1 MTEQAADTRD
11 FEAGDVPELN
21 RWALAVRR
29 TLDLVIGLV
38 VLVLLIVPSLIII
51 VLVVVT
57 SRGPILFTQKRVG
70 KNGRTF
76 NVLKFRTMQAGTHT
90 AIITDDAELARY
102 QDNGFKVQ
110 PDDPRITSVGRVL
123 RKSSLDEIPQL
134 VNVFWGDMSIV
145 GIRPLLPEELALRS
159 ERDQMLYRM
168 LRPGMTGLWQVEG
181 RSHVEQVDR
190 VGLDRTYIES
200 WSIGSDLWIMLR
212 TPFAL
217 LKVGNTH

>member
-123 RKSSLDEIPQL
+123 RKLSLDEIPQL

-168 LRPGMTGLWQVEG
+168 LRPVHLFDV
-181 RSHVEQVDR
+181 
-190 VGLDRTYIES
+190 
-200 WSIGSDLWIMLR
+200 
-212 TPFAL
+212 
-217 LKVGNTH
+217 